1 MAKQTIEHKT
11 TTTKTNSTTSWSLS
25 AALSKLFGKSES
37 SGPKRCPTCGKFMGG
52 GKSD

>member
-1 MAKQTIEHKT
+1 MAKQTVEQKT
-11 TTTKTNSTTSWSLS
+11 TNSKSTIGWSLS

-52 GKSD
+52 GNS